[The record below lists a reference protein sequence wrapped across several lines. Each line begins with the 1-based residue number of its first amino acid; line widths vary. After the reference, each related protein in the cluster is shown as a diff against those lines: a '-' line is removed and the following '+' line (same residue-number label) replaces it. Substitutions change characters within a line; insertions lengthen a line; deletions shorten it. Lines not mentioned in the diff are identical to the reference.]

1 MKRIARTL
9 LVLGILGQAILPGC
23 TTGFLAPSRDAAVSA
38 FTTFLGAAV
47 SDILTGVFDGTAG

>member
-1 MKRIARTL
+1 MKRIARAL
-9 LVLGILGQAILPGC
+9 LVLGIVGQGILPGC

-47 SDILTGVFDGTAG
+47 TDILNGVYDSASG